1 MSKNSRKQS
10 SKADEIKA
18 YMDSKKTQDKAKL
31 NEEKVDD
38 KKATKKSKKKGLLAK
53 IKEYIMC
60 NDYVK
65 DEHLPSPVVKRI
77 WSGTY
82 INNHLND
89 RFINEQM
96 YGFDPMSEQ
105 MFYDEGY
112 MTGFEHSSHYH
123 SVNEY
128 KAYKYAQSNPRKTKS
143 ADKSDDDV
151 IEM

>member
-1 MSKNSRKQS
+1 MSKNSRKQTN
-10 SKADEIKA
+10 KVDEIKA
-18 YMDSKKTQDKAKL
+18 YLDSKNTQNKEKEIDK
-31 NEEKVDD
+31 KVDD
-38 KKATKKSKKKGLLAK
+38 KNTNKQKKKKGLLAK
-53 IKEYIMC
+53 IKDYIMC

-65 DEHLPSPVVKRI
+65 DEQLPNPVIKRI

-82 INNHLND
+82 LNNHLND

-105 MFYDEGY
+105 MFYDDGY
-112 MTGFEHSSHYH
+112 MTGFENSSHYH

-128 KAYKYAQSNPRKTKS
+128 KAYKSAQNHHKTKTINK
-143 ADKSDDDV
+143 ADDDI